1 MFVKFIFVS
10 QWRFCDISML
20 KTKVSSCVAE
30 RSIVQWGEYSIFIV
44 EMYEIFSVQYLD
56 KIGTNFF
63 GIAQSK
69 SANTGNALGM

>member
-1 MFVKFIFVS
+1 MFHSGDSAIFLCLRQKYHPALQRDPSFSEVS
-10 QWRFCDISML
+10 I
-20 KTKVSSCVAE
+20 A
-30 RSIVQWGEYSIFIV
+30 YFIV
-44 EMYEIFSVQYLD
+44 EMCKIFSIQYLD